1 MDTHA
6 RARRERNTVRLR
18 VASSTSLRALPRLP
32 HSLSMCRPL
41 HANDAIGQ
49 RAAALFCCSVLAAVT
64 VGGADS
70 APTTRDT
77 CSDALQSACGAQC
90 HPHSPTCTFRCAA
103 CAGQHQQQLSAAG
116 CDNNGITAWCAGV
129 APPPPPG
136 LHLNPMQRVLLRE
149 SKAIDGS
156 PALYYLGRN
165 ASSTKY
171 VIWLEGGG
179 ICQSL
184 ADCQNR
190 AKGSLGSSRRSL
202 PVQNVGQGM
211 MLADRAANPDFYE
224 WNRVYVPYVSGD
236 VWGGAAPQP
245 LNPFLDK
252 GDGSKELMPTG
263 TVGFFQGH
271 LIVEEVLSS
280 LKQASG
286 LADATE
292 VILTGCSA
300 GGIGAITNCDY
311 VADTL
316 TAFRKADRGDAAVGP
331 RVSCRPEAGWFGLP
345 INDYAHFSAGTVM
358 ADLRHLRS
366 SNWTYHINPWTPRSP
381 EGQSCAADVAA
392 GKKSVSNCNGQL
404 HGPVDCC
411 GVPTVLFDYVR
422 TPIYISENTADQYQV
437 QAQGGMPS
445 VTGPEEAR
453 YIDYLRGIL
462 AGSLTTQVVNGARKS
477 QNGLFAPACFK
488 HCMDWNSGPTVGGR
502 NHAQAFG
509 DWYFKRGRSPAM
521 SLNNDTDAANIVQ
534 CKND

>member
-1 MDTHA
+1 M
-6 RARRERNTVRLR
+6 R
-18 VASSTSLRALPRLP
+18 
-32 HSLSMCRPL
+32 CPL

-49 RAAALFCCSVLAAVT
+49 GAAALFCCSVLAAVT
-64 VGGADS
+64 VGWGAAS
-70 APTTRDT
+70 ATT
-77 CSDALQSACGAQC
+77 CSAALQSACGARC
-90 HPHSPTCTFRCAA
+90 HCHAHSHGMCPCTFRCTASA
-103 CAGQHQQQLSAAG
+103 DSHRRQLRAAG
-116 CDNNGITAWCAGV
+116 CDNDAITAWCAGV
-129 APPPPPG
+129 DPPPPPPG
-136 LHLNPMQRVLLRE
+136 PGVLNNPMHRVLLRE
-149 SKAIDGS
+149 AKAIDGS
-156 PALYYLGRN
+156 PALYYIGRN

-190 AKGSLGSSRRSL
+190 AKGSLGSSKRSL

-211 MLADRAANPDFYE
+211 MQADPAANPDFYE

-245 LNPFLDK
+245 LNPFLDT

-280 LKQASG
+280 LKDVSG

-300 GGIGAITNCDY
+300 GGIGTIANCDF

-316 TAFRKADRGDAAVGP
+316 TAFRRAERGDGSAGP

-358 ADLRHLRS
+358 PDLRHLHS

-392 GKKSVSNCNGQL
+392 GKKRVSNCMGQL
-404 HGPVDCC
+404 HGSVDCC

-422 TPIYISENTADQYQV
+422 TPIYVSENTADQYQV
-437 QAQGGMPS
+437 QTQGGMPS
-445 VTGPEEAR
+445 VTGPAEAR
-453 YIDYLRGIL
+453 YLDYLRGIL

-488 HCMDWNSGPTVGGR
+488 HCMEWNSGPTVGGR

-509 DWYFKRGRSPAM
+509 DWYFKRGRGLAM
-521 SLNNDTDAANIVQ
+521 SLNNDTNAANIVD